1 MKIKIPKNLKK
12 VRKVSLTPND
22 LITFEKKIQKVYEN
36 GDINAPVHL
45 SSGNENELISI
56 FQYVDKQDW
65 VFSSWRN
72 HYHAL
77 LHGMDENYLLKSL
90 ESQDSFEDEFD
101 EIDEDNIDIL
111 MGEDTKGDGCD
122 DNDFKFSFE

>member
-77 LHGMDENYLLKSL
+77 LHGMDENYLFNEIVEGKSMSTNSTTL
-90 ESQDSFEDEFD
+90 IFIHLQ
-101 EIDEDNIDIL
+101 
-111 MGEDTKGDGCD
+111 
-122 DNDFKFSFE
+122 